1 MNEINL
7 KDYELIIFDW
17 DGTLMDSVARIVS
30 CMQAAARKVELIV
43 PTPEQ
48 IKNIIG
54 LSLPKA
60 INVLFPSCNE
70 QQAEDVIMQYKHHY
84 IAEDKTPKP
93 LFNNAVELLTELRG
107 NDKLL
112 AVATG
117 KGRNGLERVWEIS
130 ETKHFFHTSRC
141 ADEALSKPDPEML
154 LSILSELSVSADKA
168 IMIGDT
174 SYDLEMA
181 RNAGVASIG
190 VTYGVHDKDILSLYQ
205 PKAIVDSLAEIQ
217 RLFNT

>member
-1 MNEINL
+1 MKNFSL
-7 KDYELIIFDW
+7 QHYELVIFDW

-30 CMQAAARKVELIV
+30 SMQAAARKTELLV
-43 PTPEQ
+43 PDVEQ

-60 INVLFPSCNE
+60 INVLFPSCDA
-70 QQAEDVIMQYKHHY
+70 QQAETVIAEYKHHY
-84 IAEDKTPKP
+84 IAEDKTPTP
-93 LFNNAVELLTELRG
+93 LFENAIELLSDLRA
-107 NDKLL
+107 NNKLL

-117 KGRNGLERVWEIS
+117 KARNGLERVWEIS
-130 ETKHFFHTSRC
+130 DTKHFFHTSRC

-154 LSILSELSVSADKA
+154 VSILSELSIPADKA

-190 VTYGVHDKDILSLYQ
+190 VTYGVHNKDVLASYQ
-205 PKAIVDSLAEIQ
+205 PKAIV
-217 RLFNT
+217 NTLKELQTLLNG

>member
-1 MNEINL
+1 MKSINL
-7 KDYELIIFDW
+7 QDYELIIFDW

-30 CMQAAARKVELIV
+30 CMQSAAKNTGLVI
-43 PTPEQ
+43 PEAEQ
-48 IKNIIG
+48 VKNIVG

-60 INVLFPSCNE
+60 MNILFPSCDK
-70 QQAEDVIMQYKHHY
+70 QQAEAVIAQYKHQY
-84 IAEDKTPKP
+84 IAEDNTPTP
-93 LFNNAVELLTELRG
+93 LFENAITLLAYLRDK
-107 NDKLL
+107 NKLL

-117 KGRNGLERVWEIS
+117 KGRNGLERVWGIS

-154 LSILSELSVSADKA
+154 LSILSELSVPAEKA

-181 RNAGVASIG
+181 RNASVASIG
-190 VTYGVHDKDILSLYQ
+190 VTYGVHDKDVLALYQ
-205 PKAIVDSLAEIQ
+205 PKVIVDSLAELQ
-217 RLFNT
+217 ALFST